1 MRYLPHTEADRAG
14 MLRKIG
20 VGSVD
25 DLFVDIP
32 AGKRITGLL
41 DLPRTKSEIEVE
53 RHLGRMAARNVAAG
67 TVPFFV
73 GAGAY
78 RHHVPASVDHLIQR
92 SEFLTSYTPY
102 QPEVAQGTLQYL
114 FEFQTQVANLTGME
128 VANASHYD
136 GATSAAEAVIM
147 ALGTARGKRRKTV
160 VSPYLHPEYRQT
172 ICTYTQGMGVEVVG
186 DKNGVVGLDGLKA
199 LIDEQTACVIV
210 QNPDFLGRLESPAI
224 LMALAEAAHAAGA
237 LFVVSVNPISLG
249 LLVPPGEYGADI
261 VIGEGQPL
269 GNGLNFGGPYLGFF
283 ACREQYVRKM
293 AGRLV
298 GETVDVHGRRG
309 YVLTLSTREQHIRRE
324 KATSNICTNEGLCA
338 QAAGVYMVA
347 LGKCGLIQVAELCY
361 HKAHYAAERIGK
373 IRGFSVVGDK
383 PFFNEFIVKCPMNL
397 VDLNRR
403 LLQKGIV
410 GGYDLGNDYPEMA
423 GHMLFCVTE
432 MNSRADIDHLVDTMA
447 EVAS

>member
-1 MRYLPHTEADRAG
+1 MTYVPHSEEDRRA
-14 MLRKIG
+14 MLDAIG
-20 VGSVD
+20 VHD
-25 DLFVDIP
+25 MADLFTVVPEEVRYPPLRIP
-32 AGKRITGLL
+32 KAVSELEILRELEAL
-41 DLPRTKSEIEVE
+41 SERNADLGHYSCF
-53 RHLGRMAARNVAAG
+53 L
-67 TVPFFV
+67 

-78 RHHVPASVDHLIQR
+78 NHYVPSVVDHIISR
-92 SEFLTSYTPY
+92 SEFFTAYTPY
-102 QPEVAQGTLQYL
+102 QPELSQGTLQTI
-114 FEFQTQVANLTGME
+114 FEYQSMVCALTGME

-147 ALGTARGKRRKTV
+147 ALGTARGKRRKAV

-338 QAAGVYMVA
+338 LAASVYMVA

-383 PFFNEFIVKCPMNL
+383 PFFNEFIVKCPMNP

-403 LLQKGIV
+403 LLQEGIV
-410 GGYDLGNDYPEMA
+410 GGYDLANDYPELA

-432 MNSRADIDHLVDTMA
+432 MNSRADIDHLVDTLA